1 MKQFLSCGAL
11 KEYKKWACNVEI
23 RGCTKH
29 LVNYNNVQDRPVQM
43 ENRLGSN
50 CVLNLQHT
58 VWKKPPHFIHNF
70 RWINGNSVKSLH
82 VPSTW
87 GNLYLL
93 KDISWNQKMHSITM
107 WKLRKI
113 LAAPYTVVW
122 KTRNSLI
129 ETFFRQINF
138 LVIYLVKHL
147 LSRNFCKKMWKRI
160 SAISTPQCGKSQNL
174 LSPKIFL
181 VKSTI

>member
-1 MKQFLSCGAL
+1 MGWNNLDQVKPLLNKFLFSKIGLTRCQTL
-11 KEYKKWACNVEI
+11 YVRK
-23 RGCTKH
+23 
-29 LVNYNNVQDRPVQM
+29 
-43 ENRLGSN
+43 
-50 CVLNLQHT
+50 
-58 VWKKPPHFIHNF
+58 FIPIERYF
-70 RWINGNSVKSLH
+70 VKS
-82 VPSTW
+82 
-87 GNLYLL
+87 
-93 KDISWNQKMHSITM
+93 KDAQYYNVL